1 MNDVSAPPPVLW
13 KSSGRHLVTR
23 AANGWLEVTPELL
36 RAYYTR
42 PEIHPVEESCAS
54 EHRLF
59 EALMDDPLRAV
70 AESELDGIADRDTAE
85 NYRVVLRFRDH
96 LASAG
101 TIEQAYLDLFTRA
114 EPLLIPPVFIEQM
127 AHLVLAGMLE
137 GETDAFVAR
146 AAELFF
152 RDQKVTTGDGQI
164 MFADAEVIEMRS
176 RNGGFGVLSALLSEA
191 GATVREATLDVLS
204 EDNAAQYRARSDRFD
219 FALDFR
225 FNQRGPGAFGE
236 VVAKWVRHFLGVEVR
251 VEAMQSIHDEQ
262 WTWHVGLDAESTKI
276 LNALYTGGELPDGG
290 GDRLAAL
297 FRMEFDDPNV
307 LVEAIRGKAVYL
319 GLAMNG
325 DNIVRM
331 KPQNLLVNLPL
342 RQDN

>member
-1 MNDVSAPPPVLW
+1 MNDVSAPPPALW

-23 AANGWLEVTPELL
+23 ASNGWLEVTPELL

-42 PEIHPVEESCAS
+42 PEIHPVEESCAN

-70 AESELDGIADRDTAE
+70 GEGELDAIADRDTAD

-96 LASAG
+96 LAGAG

-114 EPLLIPPVFIEQM
+114 EPLIIPPVFVEQM
-127 AHLVLAGMLE
+127 VHLILAGVLE

-164 MFADAEVIEMRS
+164 MFADAEVVEMRS
-176 RNGGFGVLSALLSEA
+176 RGSGFGVLGALLSEA
-191 GATVREATLDVLS
+191 GATLREATIDVLG
-204 EDNAAQYRARSDRFD
+204 EDNAAQYMARSDRFD

-225 FNQRGPGAFGE
+225 FNQRGPAAFGE
-236 VVAKWVRHFLGVEVR
+236 VVAKWVRHFLGVEAR
-251 VEAMQSIHDEQ
+251 VQAMQSIHDEQ
-262 WTWHVGLDAESTKI
+262 WTWHVGLDAESTRI
-276 LNALYTGGELPDGG
+276 LNALYTGGELPEGG
-290 GDRLAAL
+290 SDRLAAL

-307 LVEAIRGKAVYL
+307 LVETVRGKAVYL